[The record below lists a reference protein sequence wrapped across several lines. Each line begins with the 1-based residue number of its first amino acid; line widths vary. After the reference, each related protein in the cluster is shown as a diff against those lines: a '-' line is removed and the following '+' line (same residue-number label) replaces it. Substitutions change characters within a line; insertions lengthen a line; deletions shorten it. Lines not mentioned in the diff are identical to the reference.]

1 MAAVPAVELFTTSIL
16 SNHKVRH
23 RHERYI
29 AVFAAKRIDYV
40 YHDLASDEDAKKRFR
55 RKALDAQIPNILVHN
70 EWRGTFEE
78 FEESVEFGELDQ
90 FLRIDHSKAGSVPI
104 EASNGHMAEAGSSV
118 ASSTNGTASLP
129 SRSKLPPAPVAA
141 PRMAPEGSGTG
152 PKRNSMDD
160 FLASLEA
167 WKPQVEDMSEADITA
182 LLEEGE
188 SAQAKRAHES
198 APKAP
203 KDSRIYHGASPLPK
217 AEVKRTYFPTA
228 EAGVRPLRLAKMG
241 DGSRSVS
248 TPAGSGP
255 SSPSSSRNAATSPS
269 SSLQSLS
276 PNSSQYARFSASQNS
291 SRALAAEASA
301 SASNR
306 VFSAKQVRSGLDTGQ
321 TLEDLMADLSSSR
334 VRSRHDGRDE
344 ADSILEELGLADLKL
359 TDEEA
364 EAFLRDGEVP
374 QGMELG
380 GSRLLRGGT
389 LSRKAREQGAA
400 RDVAGRAREHAD
412 ERRQSAAMA
421 QERRERLL
429 QEEQEADEAAKRVS
443 VQLERP
449 QEMSSKAK
457 EILERAKD
465 KRASRQMALA
475 QPPVRTEADLAPRE
489 DTVEE
494 STEVQKELHHSSAD
508 VGGGGASET
517 DPASELRRPTSTSA
531 AEAGDDTAPAVSEG
545 LVDTATEARPE
556 VEAAVDGTQA
566 LEDQGGNDA
575 PQASD
580 SGESPILQ
588 ETSDQTDVKQVE
600 ASALVSPAATDASEG
615 ELGTTSIQAA
625 SEATPKARYSMPPP
639 DVPLPAL
646 PSSASSEDVTSTVA
660 ATKEEELQ
668 EVMEEEQEEEIDDL
682 LHRLSGSDQADP
694 STLARGFPQA
704 GHQEQAVSAEVDKG
718 EGSIPAVAVDRSRA
732 VAEASD
738 ALTAASGAQ
747 ERNEERDL
755 PSPATSSNKGP
766 RQSSPSASLPSPPST
781 PKQSTVF
788 SPGSTR
794 SWTTSSSRQL
804 SPTSSR
810 KAMDIRR
817 VSSSSRGSAA
827 TGASGNDGLGMPLPQ
842 GPLQLSGEPQRS
854 VPMSPQSSTSSSA
867 SFSALSTHSAS
878 PKSPKLKAR
887 LKSSFGSLR
896 RSSSKSSLHG
906 AVGGPVGG
914 NSSSNGG
921 AHGGGGP
928 EAVASPPLPPSASR
942 LLALAKEQASP
953 PRQPQPLLPSSI
965 NTKKGSSNSAGGGGG
980 GRNEEDETFDQNLR
994 SQRTLSQILRD
1005 ADAALAGA
1013 DDEEDEGRS
1022 DDDGLE
1028 KVEIHI

>member
-1 MAAVPAVELFTTSIL
+1 MMAAVPAVELFTTSIL

-90 FLRIDHSKAGSVPI
+90 FLRIDHSKADSIPT

-129 SRSKLPPAPVAA
+129 SMSKLPPAPVAA
-141 PRMAPEGSGTG
+141 PRMAPEGSGAG

-255 SSPSSSRNAATSPS
+255 SSPSSSRNAAASPS
-269 SSLQSLS
+269 SSHQSMS
-276 PNSSQYARFSASQNS
+276 PNGSQYARFFASQNS

-429 QEEQEADEAAKRVS
+429 QEQEADEAAKRVS

-465 KRASRQMALA
+465 KRASRQVALA

-489 DTVEE
+489 DTVDE
-494 STEVQKELHHSSAD
+494 SAEAQKGLYHSSAD
-508 VGGGGASET
+508 IGGGGVSQT
-517 DPASELRRPTSTSA
+517 NPASELRRPASTSA
-531 AEAGDDTAPAVSEG
+531 AEAGDDTAPAVNEG
-545 LVDTATEARPE
+545 LADTATEARPE
-556 VEAAVDGTQA
+556 VAAAVDGTQA
-566 LEDQGGNDA
+566 MEDQGGDDA
-575 PQASD
+575 AATSGN
-580 SGESPILQ
+580 GESPNMGR
-588 ETSDQTDVKQVE
+588 TSHQTDVEPGE
-600 ASALVSPAATDASEG
+600 ASTVVPAAGIDASTG
-615 ELGTTSIQAA
+615 EFDTTSTHAA
-625 SEATPKARYSMPPP
+625 SEATPKPRYSMLPP

-646 PSSASSEDVTSTVA
+646 PSQPSNEDVASTVA
-660 ATKEEELQ
+660 IARGEEPQ
-668 EVMEEEQEEEIDDL
+668 EVMEEEREEEIDDL

-694 STLARGFPQA
+694 PTLARVFPQA
-704 GHQEQAVSAEVDKG
+704 GHQEQAVSAQVDKG

-732 VAEASD
+732 VAEATD
-738 ALTAASGAQ
+738 ALTAASAAQ
-747 ERNEERDL
+747 ERNEEQAS
-755 PSPATSSNKGP
+755 PSPATSSNEGP
-766 RQSSPSASLPSPPST
+766 TRSSPSASLPPPPST
-781 PKQSTVF
+781 PKQPTVF

-794 SWTTSSSRQL
+794 SRTTSSSRQL

-817 VSSSSRGSAA
+817 VSSSSRGSAT

-842 GPLQLSGEPQRS
+842 SPLQLSGEPQRS

-906 AVGGPVGG
+906 AVGGPGGG

-921 AHGGGGP
+921 AHGGP

-953 PRQPQPLLPSSI
+953 SPQPQPLSPSSI
-965 NTKKGSSNSAGGGGG
+965 NTKKGSG
-980 GRNEEDETFDQNLR
+980 GRNEEDETFDQNYR

>member
-90 FLRIDHSKAGSVPI
+90 FLRIDHSRADSKPPEV
-104 EASNGHMAEAGSSV
+104 SNGHMAEAGSSV

-129 SRSKLPPAPVAA
+129 SMSKLPPAPVAA
-141 PRMAPEGSGTG
+141 PRMAPEGSGAG

-241 DGSRSVS
+241 DDSRSVS

-255 SSPSSSRNAATSPS
+255 SSPSSSRNAAASPS
-269 SSLQSLS
+269 SSHQSMS
-276 PNSSQYARFSASQNS
+276 PNGSQYARFSASQNS

-306 VFSAKQVRSGLDTGQ
+306 VFSAKQVRSALDTGQ
-321 TLEDLMADLSSSR
+321 TLKDLMADLSSSR

-475 QPPVRTEADLAPRE
+475 QPLVRTEADLAPRE
-489 DTVEE
+489 DTVDE
-494 STEVQKELHHSSAD
+494 SAEAQKGLYHSSAD
-508 VGGGGASET
+508 IGGGGVSQT
-517 DPASELRRPTSTSA
+517 DPASELRRPASTSA
-531 AEAGDDTAPAVSEG
+531 AEAGDDTAPAVNEG
-545 LVDTATEARPE
+545 LADTATEARPE
-556 VEAAVDGTQA
+556 VAAAVDGTQA
-566 LEDQGGNDA
+566 MEDRGGDDA
-575 PQASD
+575 AATLG
-580 SGESPILQ
+580 SGESPNMR
-588 ETSDQTDVKQVE
+588 ETSHQTDVEQGE
-600 ASALVSPAATDASEG
+600 AATVVLAAGIDAFTG
-615 ELGTTSIQAA
+615 ESDTTSIQAVG
-625 SEATPKARYSMPPP
+625 EATPKPRYSMLPP

-646 PSSASSEDVTSTVA
+646 PSQPSNEDVASTVA
-660 ATKEEELQ
+660 IARGEEPQ
-668 EVMEEEQEEEIDDL
+668 EVMEEEREEEIDDL
-682 LHRLSGSDQADP
+682 LQRLSGSDQADP
-694 STLARGFPQA
+694 STLARVFPQA

-747 ERNEERDL
+747 EKNEERDL
-755 PSPATSSNKGP
+755 PSPATSSNEDP
-766 RQSSPSASLPSPPST
+766 TQSSPSASLPPPPST

-794 SWTTSSSRQL
+794 SRTTSSSRQL

-842 GPLQLSGEPQRS
+842 SPLQLSGEPQRS

-896 RSSSKSSLHG
+896 RSSSKSSLYG
-906 AVGGPVGG
+906 AVAGSGHGGG

-921 AHGGGGP
+921 AHGCGP

-942 LLALAKEQASP
+942 LLALAKEQPSP
-953 PRQPQPLLPSSI
+953 PGQPQPLSPSSI
-965 NTKKGSSNSAGGGGG
+965 NTKKGSG